1 MMYLNLQNVISRSAS
16 RLMALLTLLFLF
28 GSLPAAAQMTTSAE
42 KLDIATALDVTQV
55 EQGSEFRAVVELNIE
70 YPWHVNSNTPTLEW
84 LIPTTLD
91 LARSEHFILS
101 ETRYPE
107 AKTMTF
113 GFADEPLD
121 VYEGTTPIYL
131 NLRTSGNTP
140 VGEHILEA
148 ELTVQAC
155 DDAQCLAPSTTTV
168 RIPVEVVEAGSGAD
182 EANEERFDAFAD
194 GLSGGAGASGSNTG
208 EIAALFDDH
217 WAFAFIGIFLIG
229 LALNLTPC
237 VYPMISVTV
246 SLFGGQQGGSSG
258 KVFGRAVIYVLGIAT
273 MYSVLGVIAAL
284 SGGLFGSWL
293 QSPYMLGF
301 IGLLMFG
308 LALSMFGL
316 YEIQMPYW
324 LTSKLGAG
332 GSSTGLI
339 GLFISGLVVGIFA
352 APCVGPP
359 IIALLAYVG
368 TVGDPLFGFYVF
380 FVLSLG
386 LGLPYLILGTF
397 SGLMQKLPK
406 SGTWM
411 VWVKKVFGIVLIG
424 VGGFYL
430 GLALFPQYVE
440 WVIVLTLLIGGI
452 YLGFIE
458 QSGKGKTGFM
468 ATKYATGVLAIALS
482 VVFYMNLQ
490 KEGLS
495 WEPYSEEKLESAV
508 ADNRPVMID
517 FYADWC
523 IPCLELERMTF
534 TDTEVMNAADDM
546 MRLKVDLTNFDSPE
560 SEALRQ
566 EFNIAGVPTIVFIN
580 AEGEEVID
588 ARVIGFLKPQA
599 FLERMQMAHPE
610 QITSAE

>member
-1 MMYLNLQNVISRSAS
+1 
-16 RLMALLTLLFLF
+16 MALLTLLFLF

>member
-1 MMYLNLQNVISRSAS
+1 
-16 RLMALLTLLFLF
+16 
-28 GSLPAAAQMTTSAE
+28 
-42 KLDIATALDVTQV
+42 
-55 EQGSEFRAVVELNIE
+55 
-70 YPWHVNSNTPTLEW
+70 
-84 LIPTTLD
+84 
-91 LARSEHFILS
+91 
-101 ETRYPE
+101 
-107 AKTMTF
+107 
-113 GFADEPLD
+113 
-121 VYEGTTPIYL
+121 
-131 NLRTSGNTP
+131 
-140 VGEHILEA
+140 
-148 ELTVQAC
+148 
-155 DDAQCLAPSTTTV
+155 
-168 RIPVEVVEAGSGAD
+168 
-182 EANEERFDAFAD
+182 
-194 GLSGGAGASGSNTG
+194 
-208 EIAALFDDH
+208 
-217 WAFAFIGIFLIG
+217 
-229 LALNLTPC
+229 
-237 VYPMISVTV
+237 
-246 SLFGGQQGGSSG
+246 
-258 KVFGRAVIYVLGIAT
+258 
-273 MYSVLGVIAAL
+273 
-284 SGGLFGSWL
+284 
-293 QSPYMLGF
+293 
-301 IGLLMFG
+301 
-308 LALSMFGL
+308 
-316 YEIQMPYW
+316 
-324 LTSKLGAG
+324 
-332 GSSTGLI
+332 
-339 GLFISGLVVGIFA
+339 
-352 APCVGPP
+352 
-359 IIALLAYVG
+359 
-368 TVGDPLFGFYVF
+368 
-380 FVLSLG
+380 
-386 LGLPYLILGTF
+386 
-397 SGLMQKLPK
+397 MQKLPK

-534 TDTEVMNAADDM
+534 TDTEVMNAADGM

-580 AEGEEVID
+580 AEGEEVTD

-610 QITSAE
+610 QLTSTE

>member
-182 EANEERFDAFAD
+182 EANKERFDAFAD

-332 GSSTGLI
+332 GSSTGVI